1 MVRPM
6 KLTIL
11 FVVGTFFFLNV
22 ITFPPVMGLLGEL
35 TSPGFE
41 STELDDLDPSFRKR
55 LTNTVTRLKAEGYPV
70 WVGSTWRSKERQVF
84 YKTKGWS
91 QTLNSMHRGGGEEP
105 GKRRAKAAD
114 IRLNIPLIY
123 LPIHAAFYHRLQKT
137 ALEEGSP
144 PTTRIACRK

>member
-55 LTNTVTRLKAEGYPV
+55 LTNTVTLLKAEGYPV